1 MLIGYARISTRGQNL
16 DRQRNLLGEQ
26 GCEKIYEET
35 RTGVDRK
42 RPRLEA
48 MIEVATAGD
57 IVLVTSLDRLA
68 RSTHDLFEITKKLD
82 ARNVGFRSLREPWAD
97 TTSAMGRFL
106 TTDFSG
112 LSELERSI
120 VHERAEE
127 GRASARKRGV
137 QFGRKPTL
145 TPHQRA
151 EVAAMLKDGKT
162 LRAIARH
169 FNVGVATIDRIKRS
183 IPPA

>member
-48 MIEVATAGD
+48 LIEAATEGD

-82 ARNVGFRSLREPWAD
+82 AKDVGFRS
-97 TTSAMGRFL
+97 
-106 TTDFSG
+106 
-112 LSELERSI
+112 
-120 VHERAEE
+120 
-127 GRASARKRGV
+127 
-137 QFGRKPTL
+137 
-145 TPHQRA
+145 
-151 EVAAMLKDGKT
+151 